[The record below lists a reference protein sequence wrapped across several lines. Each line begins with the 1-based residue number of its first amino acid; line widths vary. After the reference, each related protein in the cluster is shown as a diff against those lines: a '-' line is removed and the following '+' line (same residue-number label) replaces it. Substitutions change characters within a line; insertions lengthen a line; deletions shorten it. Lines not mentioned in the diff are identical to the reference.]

1 MILITGATGN
11 IGTELVR
18 RLVSKRTPI
27 RIITRDQKK
36 IAHLGPEV
44 GRVIGDRHEPSVV
57 QRALQEVEKVFV
69 LSGPFD
75 IDHEADRLLMNK
87 AKNASVRQIV
97 LISSSTVHLAEKNSI
112 GVFHRE
118 KEMLVERS
126 GVPWT
131 FLRPGA
137 FMSNAL
143 QWVDTI
149 KSQGKVFNP
158 TGAGKFAPISPYDIA
173 AVAALALNSSRH
185 EGKAYDL
192 TGSQLLST
200 HDQVHTLSQLIG
212 SPIQCIDIPTEVA
225 AERMKASG
233 IPEILIQG
241 LVDRWIRT
249 RNGESTFY
257 ANEVERLTGQ
267 PAQTFE
273 AWCYEHRSAFV

>member
-11 IGTELVR
+11 IGVELVK
-18 RLVSKRTPI
+18 RLVSKLTPI
-27 RIITRDQKK
+27 RVITRDEKK
-36 IAHLGPEV
+36 IAHLEPEV

-57 QRALQEVEKVFV
+57 QRALQDVEKVFV

-97 LISSSTVHLAEKNSI
+97 LISSSTVHLAEKNSV

-173 AVAALALNSSRH
+173 AVAALALISSGH
-185 EGKAYDL
+185 EGKANDL
-192 TGSQLLST
+192 TSSQLLST
-200 HDQVHTLSQLIG
+200 HDQVHILSKVIDT
-212 SPIQCIDIPTEVA
+212 PIECIDIPTEVA
-225 AERMKASG
+225 AERLKASG

-241 LVDRWIRT
+241 FSRSHDPDPQRRIYLLRKRSRKADW
-249 RNGESTFY
+249 
-257 ANEVERLTGQ
+257 ATG
-267 PAQTFE
+267 ADL
-273 AWCYEHRSAFV
+273 

>member
-11 IGTELVR
+11 IGAELVK
-18 RLVSKRTPI
+18 RLVSKRTAI
-27 RIITRDQKK
+27 RLITRDEKK

-44 GRVIGDRHEPSVV
+44 GRVVGDRHEPSIV
-57 QRALQEVEKVFV
+57 QRALQDVEKVFV

-75 IDHEADRLLMNK
+75 IDHEADRLLINE
-87 AKNASVRQIV
+87 AKNAGVRQIV
-97 LISSSTVHLAEKNSI
+97 LISSSTVHLAGKNSV

-118 KEMLVERS
+118 KEMLVEKS
-126 GVPWT
+126 GIPWT

-143 QWVDTI
+143 QWVNTI

-158 TGAGKFAPISPYDIA
+158 TGDGKVAPVSPYDIA
-173 AVAALALNSSRH
+173 AVAALALISSGH

-200 HDQVHTLSQLIG
+200 NDQVHILSKVIG
-212 SPIQCIDIPTEVA
+212 LPIECIDIPIEVA
-225 AERMKASG
+225 AEGMKASRL
-233 IPEILIQG
+233 PEILIEG
-241 LVDRWIRT
+241 LVDRWTRT

-257 ANEVERLTGQ
+257 ANEVERLTGR

>member
-11 IGTELVR
+11 IGTELVK

-87 AKNASVRQIV
+87 AKDACVRQIV

-118 KEMLVERS
+118 KEIARDPRNSDSRFSRS
-126 GVPWT
+126 LDPDPQRRIYL
-131 FLRPGA
+131 LRKRSRKADRAAGA
-137 FMSNAL
+137 NL
-143 QWVDTI
+143 
-149 KSQGKVFNP
+149 
-158 TGAGKFAPISPYDIA
+158 
-173 AVAALALNSSRH
+173 
-185 EGKAYDL
+185 
-192 TGSQLLST
+192 
-200 HDQVHTLSQLIG
+200 
-212 SPIQCIDIPTEVA
+212 
-225 AERMKASG
+225 
-233 IPEILIQG
+233 
-241 LVDRWIRT
+241 
-249 RNGESTFY
+249 
-257 ANEVERLTGQ
+257 
-267 PAQTFE
+267 
-273 AWCYEHRSAFV
+273 

>member
-11 IGTELVR
+11 IGTELVK

-27 RIITRDQKK
+27 RINTRDEKK

-44 GRVIGDRHEPSVV
+44 GRVIGNRHEPSVV
-57 QRALQEVEKVFV
+57 QQGLQDVEKVFV

-75 IDHEADRLLMNK
+75 IDHEGDRLLMNK
-87 AKNASVRQIV
+87 AKNACVRQIV

-112 GVFHRE
+112 GLFHRE

-173 AVAALALNSSRH
+173 AVAALALNSSGH

-200 HDQVHTLSQLIG
+200 HDQVDTLSKVIG
-212 SPIQCIDIPTEVA
+212 SPIQCIDIPNEVA

-273 AWCYEHRSAFV
+273 TWCYEHRSAFV

>member
-11 IGTELVR
+11 IGTELVK

-27 RIITRDQKK
+27 RVITRDEKK
-36 IAHLGPEV
+36 IAHLEPEV

-57 QRALQEVEKVFV
+57 QRAVQDVEKVFV

-87 AKNASVRQIV
+87 AKNAGVRQIV
-97 LISSSTVHLAEKNSI
+97 LISSSNVHLAEKNSV

-118 KEMLVERS
+118 KEMLVEKS
-126 GVPWT
+126 GIPWT

-143 QWVDTI
+143 QWVNTI
-149 KSQGKVFNP
+149 KLQGKVFNP
-158 TGAGKFAPISPYDIA
+158 TGDGKVAPISPYDIA
-173 AVAALALNSSRH
+173 AVAALALIGSEH
-185 EGKAYDL
+185 QGKAYDL

-200 HDQVHTLSQLIG
+200 QEQVHILSKVIG
-212 SPIQCIDIPTEVA
+212 SPIECIDIPIEAA
-225 AERMKASG
+225 AERWKASG
-233 IPEILIQG
+233 LPEILIQG
-241 LVDRWIRT
+241 LVDRCMRT

-257 ANEVERLTGQ
+257 ANEIERLTGQ

-273 AWCYEHRSAFV
+273 AWCYKHRSAFV